1 MNRIHAEE
9 PTPHSCRL
17 VGWAFLPVIAT
28 RLVGWPFLPVARR
41 RTGTS
46 ILPLA
51 RWRFLAGIGLAG
63 AVVLAATAG
72 CERQQPG
79 GPRVLRFAH
88 VYEPG
93 APTHKYGAV
102 RLAER
107 VAEADV
113 GLEIRLFPSA
123 QLGNED
129 ELLEQLATGQL
140 EMAIAGPSFLAMWH
154 EPIGAF
160 DAAYAF
166 DDVDHLT
173 EVADGPIGEELWEG
187 LRRRQGIRVLGTWFY
202 GVRHITSNRPI
213 RRPDDLQGFRLRM
226 PGARVWQASG
236 RALGASPTPISFGDV
251 YLALQQGIADGQE
264 NPVPTIQAMGFH
276 EVQTYLNLTGHIQS
290 STQVLVA
297 ELVWERLDPAQQEA
311 LRDAV
316 RQTAAEVREG
326 IDTDEQRIL
335 DQWGQSGAMQVV
347 ADVDVEAFR
356 RHARQSFEH
365 GWSFSDLYRRIVGL
379 REEGRTQ

>member
-1 MNRIHAEE
+1 MAANR
-9 PTPHSCRL
+9 T
-17 VGWAFLPVIAT
+17 VAF
-28 RLVGWPFLPVARR
+28 
-41 RTGTS
+41 
-46 ILPLA
+46 
-51 RWRFLAGIGLAG
+51 GLAV
-63 AVVLAATAG
+63 AAVLAAAAG
-72 CERQQPG
+72 CERREPG

-93 APTHKYGAV
+93 SPTHKYGAA
-102 RLAER
+102 RLAQR
-107 VAEADV
+107 VAEAGV
-113 GLEIRLFPSA
+113 GLEIRVFPSA

-173 EVADGPIGEELWEG
+173 EVSDGPIGAELWEG

-213 RRPDDLQGFRLRM
+213 RRPDDLKGFRLRM
-226 PGARVWQASG
+226 PGAKVWQASG
-236 RALGASPTPISFGDV
+236 RALGASPMPISFGEV
-251 YLALQQGIADGQE
+251 YLALQQGMADGQE

-276 EVQTYLNLTGHIQS
+276 EVQRYLNLTGHIQS

-297 ELVWERLDPAQQEA
+297 ELVWEQLSAEQQAA
-311 LRDAV
+311 LREAV
-316 RQTAAEVREG
+316 RETAGEVRAG
-326 IDTDEQRIL
+326 IDADERRIL
-335 DQWGQSGAMQVV
+335 GEWEQSGAMEVV
-347 ADVDVEAFR
+347 ADVDVAAFR
-356 RHARQSFEH
+356 RHARSRFET

-379 REEGRTQ
+379 RGEDRLE

>member
-1 MNRIHAEE
+1 MSR
-9 PTPHSCRL
+9 
-17 VGWAFLPVIAT
+17 
-28 RLVGWPFLPVARR
+28 
-41 RTGTS
+41 S
-46 ILPLA
+46 I
-51 RWRFLAGIGLAG
+51 FC
-63 AVVLAATAG
+63 VLAAASVLAAAVG
-72 CERQQPG
+72 CERREPG

-93 APTHKYGAV
+93 SPTHKYGAA
-102 RLAER
+102 RFAER
-107 VAEADV
+107 VAAADV
-113 GLEIRLFPSA
+113 GLEIRVFPSA

-166 DDVDHLT
+166 DDVEHLT

-187 LRRRQGIRVLGTWFY
+187 LRRQQGIRVLGTWFY

-213 RRPDDLQGFRLRM
+213 RRPDDLKDFRLRM
-226 PGARVWQASG
+226 PGAKVWQASG
-236 RALGASPTPISFGDV
+236 RALGASPVPISFGEV
-251 YLALQQGIADGQE
+251 YLALQQGMADGQE

-276 EVQTYLNLTGHIQS
+276 EVQRYLNLTGHIQS

-297 ELVWERLDPAQQEA
+297 ELVWEQLSPEQRAA

-316 RQTAAEVREG
+316 RETAAEVRAG
-326 IDTDEQRIL
+326 IDADEQRIL
-335 DQWGQSGAMQVV
+335 AQWEESGAMEVV
-347 ADVDVEAFR
+347 ADVDVDAFR
-356 RHARQSFEH
+356 RHARRRFEQ
-365 GWSFSDLYRRIVGL
+365 GWSFSDLYRRVVGL
-379 REEGRTQ
+379 REEERLE